1 MVLSS
6 MNAADSTHALTITV
20 KANNRDIDAQI
31 IFLGISLMGIE
42 LVFAKDIYY
51 NPLIHYFFYFYPPP
65 FLTFIIQNKK
75 DRKAKSYPVL
85 LCDELWSVR

>member
-1 MVLSS
+1 

-20 KANNRDIDAQI
+20 KANNRDIDVQI

-51 NPLIHYFFYFYPPP
+51 IPLIHYFFYFYPPP
-65 FLTFIIQNKK
+65 FLTFIIRKNKK
-75 DRKAKSYPVL
+75 PES
-85 LCDELWSVR
+85 

>member
-20 KANNRDIDAQI
+20 KANNRDIDVQI

-51 NPLIHYFFYFYPPP
+51 NPLIHYYFYFTPPIFNIYYTKKTKTGKPKLSGP
-65 FLTFIIQNKK
+65 FM
-75 DRKAKSYPVL
+75 R
-85 LCDELWSVR
+85 

>member
-20 KANNRDIDAQI
+20 KANNRDIDVQI

-42 LVFAKDIYY
+42 LVSAKDIYY
-51 NPLIHYFFYFYPPP
+51 NPLIHYYFYFTLPY
-65 FLTFIIQNKK
+65 LTFIIQKK
-75 DRKAKSYPVL
+75 QRPESQSYPVL

>member
-1 MVLSS
+1 MVLPS

-20 KANNRDIDAQI
+20 KANNSDIDVQI

-51 NPLIHYFFYFYPPP
+51 NPLIHYFFYFYPPI
-65 FLTFIIQNKK
+65 FNIYYTKTK

-85 LCDELWSVR
+85 LCDE

>member
-20 KANNRDIDAQI
+20 KANNRDIDVQI

-42 LVFAKDIYY
+42 LVSAKDIYY
-51 NPLIHYFFYFYPPP
+51 NPLIHY
-65 FLTFIIQNKK
+65 
-75 DRKAKSYPVL
+75 
-85 LCDELWSVR
+85 

>member
-20 KANNRDIDAQI
+20 KANNRDIDVQI

-51 NPLIHYFFYFYPPP
+51 NPLIHYYFYFTPPI
-65 FLTFIIQNKK
+65 FNIYYTKK
-75 DRKAKSYPVL
+75 TKKPESQSYPVL

>member
-20 KANNRDIDAQI
+20 KANNRDIDVQI

-51 NPLIHYFFYFYPPP
+51 NPLIHYYFYFTPPQ
-65 FLTFIIQNKK
+65 FLTFITQKTKN
-75 DRKAKSYPVL
+75 RKAKSYPVL
-85 LCDELWSVR
+85 LCDE

>member
-20 KANNRDIDAQI
+20 KANNRDIDVQI

-42 LVFAKDIYY
+42 LVSGKDIYY
-51 NPLIHYFFYFYPPP
+51 NPLIHYFFYFYPPI
-65 FLTFIIQNKK
+65 FNIYYTKIK

>member
-20 KANNRDIDAQI
+20 KANNRDIDVQI

-51 NPLIHYFFYFYPPP
+51 NPLIHYYFYFTPPI
-65 FLTFIIQNKK
+65 FNIYYTKK
-75 DRKAKSYPVL
+75 QRPESQSYPVL